1 MLSLQR
7 RVDNAMDAKEKYK
20 DIINLPHH
28 VSETRT
34 RMSAKE
40 RAAQFLPFAALTGYD
55 DAVHESAR
63 QTREKIELAED
74 ARAAL
79 DEALRRAVSEDAEA
93 DVTYFVPD
101 GRKSGGEYV
110 TVRSRIKRVDPAAG
124 LLYLSGGERISLEDV
139 LSVDAGR
146 E

>member
-1 MLSLQR
+1 
-7 RVDNAMDAKEKYK
+7 MDANEKYK

-34 RMSAKE
+34 RMSIE
-40 RAAQFLPFAALTGYD
+40 SRAAQFLPFAALTGYD
-55 DAVHESAR
+55 EAVHESAR

-79 DEALRRAVSEDAEA
+79 DEALRRAAAGTDEV

-101 GRKSGGEYV
+101 ERKSGGEYV
-110 TVRSRIKRVDPAAG
+110 TVRGRIKRVDPMAG
-124 LLYLSGGERISLEDV
+124 LLYLDSGERIELDAV
-139 LSVDAGR
+139 LKVEAGG
-146 E
+146 

>member
-1 MLSLQR
+1 
-7 RVDNAMDAKEKYK
+7 MDAKEKYN

-34 RMSAKE
+34 RMSVE
-40 RAAQFLPFAALTGYD
+40 SRAAQFLPFAALTGYD
-55 DAVHESAR
+55 EAVHESAR
-63 QTREKIELAED
+63 RTREKIELAED

-79 DEALRRAVSEDAEA
+79 DEALRRAVSGGAEV

-101 GRKSGGEYV
+101 VRKSGGEYV
-110 TVRSRIKRVDPAAG
+110 TVRGRIKRADPVAG
-124 LLYLSGGERISLEDV
+124 LLYLDGGERIGLDAV
-139 LSVDAGR
+139 LRVEAG

>member
-1 MLSLQR
+1 
-7 RVDNAMDAKEKYK
+7 MDANEKYK

-34 RMSAKE
+34 RMSVE
-40 RAAQFLPFAALTGYD
+40 SRAAQFLPFAALSGYD
-55 DAVHESAR
+55 DAVRESAR
-63 QTREKIELAED
+63 RTGEKKELAED

-79 DEALRRAVSEDAEA
+79 DEALRRAAGGTEEAE
-93 DVTYFVPD
+93 VTYFVPD
-101 GRKSGGEYV
+101 ARKSGGEYV
-110 TVRSRIKRVDPAAG
+110 TARGRIKRVDPVAG
-124 LLYLSGGERISLEDV
+124 LLYLSGGERISIEDI